1 MHQEILN
8 KNQADLLPLIH
19 DFANDFY
26 LAGGTA
32 IALKI
37 GHRRSLD
44 FDLFTEGELKKTN
57 INQTILTKGYQPEL
71 IYEESDQLHLL
82 VNEVKLTFLHYPYE
96 TQEREFVGDI
106 IETPSLEILAAM
118 KAFTLGKRAKWKD
131 YIDLYFLLRDHLEI
145 QEIVEKANDIYKGF
159 FNKKL
164 FFQQLSYYED
174 LDYSEEVEYVG
185 EAAREQD
192 IKAFLVELATRAL
205 P

>member
-1 MHQEILN
+1 MHQDILN
-8 KNQADLLPLIH
+8 HRQVELLPLIH
-19 DFANDFY
+19 DFADGFY

-44 FDLFTEGELKKTN
+44 FDLFSENELKKTI
-57 INQTILTKGYQPEL
+57 INQTILAKDYQPIL
-71 IYEESDQLHLL
+71 IYEEKDQLHLL
-82 VNEVKLTFLHYPYE
+82 VNETKLTFLHYPYKI
-96 TQEREFVGDI
+96 QEKEVVGEI
-106 IETPSLEILAAM
+106 IDTPTLEVLGAM

-131 YIDLYFLLRDHLEI
+131 YVDLYFLLRDHLEM

-164 FFQQLSYYED
+164 FFQQLSYFDD

-185 EAAREQD
+185 EAVSDQD
-192 IKAFLVELATRAL
+192 IKNFLAELATRAFN
-205 P
+205 